1 MKEDRSLL
9 GKSVE
14 RSNGTL
20 DISASGRRTLLPR
33 REKNWLDP
41 VFEFLFGELAP
52 LARNIFHH
60 MTTYIFIA
68 ACIFCARYVVA
79 RLFEPTD
86 EVASYLH
93 VIDTYGTLLLLAG
106 FLIWITIDIILL
118 IRKHLGNQHDEDE
131 QDEEDQD
138 RR

>member
-1 MKEDRSLL
+1 
-9 GKSVE
+9 
-14 RSNGTL
+14 
-20 DISASGRRTLLPR
+20 LPR
-33 REKNWLDP
+33 RKKNSLDKI
-41 VFEFLFGELAP
+41 FEFLFGELAP

-60 MTTYIFIA
+60 TTTYIFIA
-68 ACIFCARYVVA
+68 ACIFCAKYVVA

-93 VIDTYGTLLLLAG
+93 VIDTYGTLLLLTG

-118 IRKHLGNQHDEDE
+118 IRKHLRGEHDAEE